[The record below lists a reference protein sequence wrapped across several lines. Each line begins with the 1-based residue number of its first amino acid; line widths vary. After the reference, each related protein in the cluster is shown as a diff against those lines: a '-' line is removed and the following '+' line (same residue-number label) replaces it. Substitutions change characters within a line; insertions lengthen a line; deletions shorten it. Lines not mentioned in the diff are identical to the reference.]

1 MEEIL
6 NMLFL
11 IGVGI
16 VVAGPIG
23 GFMGFCIG
31 FCIFLILRAIK
42 DSK

>member
-11 IGVGI
+11 IGVGTA
-16 VVAGPIG
+16 VAGPIG